1 MSEAQDKV
9 QQEEKSEA
17 KPPPMCVECHEFFGN
32 AAMDN
37 MCSVCY
43 KNKKKTVQEA
53 QPKEVKTSPEKK
65 DDLNSSKMSIEE
77 NKDEEAEKK
86 PKADP
91 SRCFVCK
98 KKQGYLGFSV
108 NANSLFVKIIDCQK
122 IIAATSTSILWKKK
136 DSKKR
141 TPLQNLV
148 SQKLFDFTETNL
160 TLLKVVFLYG
170 LNMMAI
176 YCLLYTS
183 PSPRD
188 RQKSRMPSSA

>member
-98 KKQGYLGFSV
+98 KKVGLLGFQC
-108 NANSLFVKIIDCQK
+108 KCQF
-122 IIAATSTSILWKKK
+122 TFCK
-136 DSKKR
+136 DHRLPENHSCD
-141 TPLQNLV
+141 
-148 SQKLFDFTETNL
+148 FDFNTMEKERLKKANPTVKSSKLET
-160 TLLKVVFLYG
+160 V
-170 LNMMAI
+170 
-176 YCLLYTS
+176 
-183 PSPRD
+183 
-188 RQKSRMPSSA
+188 